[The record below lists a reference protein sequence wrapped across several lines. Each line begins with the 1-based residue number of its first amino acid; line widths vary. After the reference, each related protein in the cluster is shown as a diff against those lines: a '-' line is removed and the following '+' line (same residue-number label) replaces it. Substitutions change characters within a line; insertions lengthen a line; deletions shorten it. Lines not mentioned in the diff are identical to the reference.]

1 MPKKNQNFALSHLAV
16 SFKSSVNLCILKSIF
31 HLNICIQYN
40 HFFRRFAKW
49 KLILAL
55 ISSYPLIWEASTL
68 QISLSGELF
77 TPQQD
82 QTMTRMIHGFFLF
95 LKYIYSI
102 WKHLQGSELCMPY
115 LVPRQLATS
124 QWFHS
129 CVNPLSYISLSVSL
143 KNPMQDFLWDRFPT
157 KISIVPSAIINQT
170 YLIIF
175 QTTPTTQAIS
185 GSRISAIC
193 ASSQF
198 SLNRTTQGNNVLTSN
213 WSMSQGWI
221 VNKIIYIGS
230 ICMIFVV
237 LYLRLVPGSFWRTL
251 EWTKHYS

>member
-1 MPKKNQNFALSHLAV
+1 MPKDRQNLTLSHLAV

-40 HFFRRFAKW
+40 HFFRRFEKW

-68 QISLSGELF
+68 QISLSGELS
-77 TPQQD
+77 
-82 QTMTRMIHGFFLF
+82 
-95 LKYIYSI
+95 KYICFS
-102 WKHLQGSELCMPY
+102 
-115 LVPRQLATS
+115 
-124 QWFHS
+124 
-129 CVNPLSYISLSVSL
+129 N
-143 KNPMQDFLWDRFPT
+143 
-157 KISIVPSAIINQT
+157 ISIPFESTCKGQNFVCPIWFLGSWQPHNGSIHVSTLYPTSLCQSPWKIRCKIFFETDFPSKLSIVINQSS
-170 YLIIF
+170 LIIF
-175 QTTPTTQAIS
+175 QTTQAIS

-198 SLNRTTQGNNVLTSN
+198 SLNRTTQGNNDLTSN